1 MPTYTDLNNV
11 KRILRSSSGEKVRF
25 SDSLVSVKTGKLR
38 NQNEVNTVRNLNMS
52 FNYNLVAIDSSFSGD
67 LTLRFLF
74 QDDKNFKVFKI
85 DEKVRSEL
93 LLSSGDVN
101 SPYVTP
107 DALVTVPPEC
117 WGGII
122 EANDVLE
129 LRLDS
134 HISDDSG
141 NLYIEDAESV
151 VDTMLESHGIRYPI
165 QGSPRL
171 FTELE
176 TPEQI
181 KIATAYLAS
190 YYIFTDTFADFYKE
204 RQELQWSFVSRWKKR
219 AEDLVKDYIKAKGLV
234 PPRVIGFPAFIT
246 RVGDDSVGKVAS
258 RSNKME
264 DVRKDYTPEGIFNPA
279 PPFWYKKG

>member
-25 SDSLVSVKTGKLR
+25 SDSLVSAKTGKLR
-38 NQNEVNTVRNLNMS
+38 SQNEVNMVRNLNMS
-52 FNYNLVAIDSSFSGD
+52 FNYNLIIVDSAFSGD

-74 QDDKNFKVFKI
+74 QDSTNFKVFKI

-93 LLSSGDVN
+93 LLSSGDILT
-101 SPYVTP
+101 SYSTP
-107 DALVTVPPEC
+107 DELITVPLEC
-117 WGGII
+117 WGGTI

-129 LRLDS
+129 LRFDS
-134 HISDDSG
+134 HISDENG

-151 VDTMLESHGIRYPI
+151 IDTMLESHGIRYPV

-204 RQELQWSFVSRWKKR
+204 KEELQWSFIGRWKKR
-219 AEDLVKDYIKAKGLV
+219 AEDLVKDYIKAKGIV

-246 RVGDDSVGKVAS
+246 RVGDDLVGKVAS
-258 RSNKME
+258 RSSKME
-264 DVRKDYTPEGIFNPA
+264 DVRKDYTPEGIFNPE
-279 PPFWYKKG
+279 PPFWYKNG